1 MKDREAT
8 APAARPVPR
17 IVVFWN
23 GVEMS
28 TRHRGIWPLVAL
40 TALAGCD
47 DDGMTPQVE
56 TTFEVRV
63 ENVSATYD
71 FPVSGSFDTPAG
83 GTAPGPILP
92 GGVYEFEFSAPPG
105 GRLSLVTMMAQSNDL
120 FYAPEGDGIALWD
133 MGGNQVEGDV
143 TAQIALWDAGT
154 ESNEEPGLGADQA
167 PRQSAPNTGADD
179 PDAAVRPAPDTYG
192 NLPAVSDAISLTLTS
207 IGPNSWVAR
216 IENVGDAGTLSTSD
230 GGMHPVPLSPGV
242 FVVHTEP
249 DPLFTSGEPDRGEG
263 LEGIAED
270 GAAAT
275 LAADLAGRTGATGI
289 LSPGAYAVHSAPS
302 VLFAAGMPD
311 AGLGLEAIAEDG
323 DPAALATALSGATGV
338 TDAGAF
344 DTPEGASGAGPA
356 TPGAAYAFTITA
368 VPGDRLSLATMY
380 VQSNDLFFAP
390 AESGIDLFPGGT
402 ALSGDVTGMV
412 LLWDAGTEVNEQPGV
427 GLHQAPRQS
436 APDTGPAEGGDVR
449 QVNDGFSYGAVSDH
463 VRVTITPTG

>member
-1 MKDREAT
+1 
-8 APAARPVPR
+8 
-17 IVVFWN
+17 
-23 GVEMS
+23 
-28 TRHRGIWPLVAL
+28 
-40 TALAGCD
+40 
-47 DDGMTPQVE
+47 
-56 TTFEVRV
+56 
-63 ENVSATYD
+63 
-71 FPVSGSFDTPAG
+71 
-83 GTAPGPILP
+83 
-92 GGVYEFEFSAPPG
+92 
-105 GRLSLVTMMAQSNDL
+105 MMAQSNDL